1 MGKGVH
7 QEWVRSTSGV
17 GQEYIRS
24 GTGVHQEW
32 ARSGQEDAKSGPG
45 VQQDLARS
53 APGEEKGSV
62 GALSGA
68 YKADEVGRKPKSL
81 IMILLNMLIRHIVMG
96 SDVFKGV
103 FVYRLRGLKDAS
115 KTLSGQLSHNIC
127 TKARFASKPHSDA
140 PETPLLAHATV
151 GRIVNLETLT
161 CATRAGKLVP
171 PPASTAPGRNPRCS
185 KAPPQDT
192 SRRPRGA
199 PRRIQVA
206 SCFLNLMTCRHCGFA
221 CFFTSQTS
229 RNHYVLPQLRNP
241 STT

>member
-1 MGKGVH
+1 MG
-7 QEWVRSTSGV
+7 
-17 GQEYIRS
+17 
-24 GTGVHQEW
+24 QEW
-32 ARSGQEDAKSGPG
+32 ARSTAGCGQEYTRSG
-45 VQQDLARS
+45 R
-53 APGEEKGSV
+53 GSV

-115 KTLSGQLSHNIC
+115 KTLSRQLSQNTR

-185 KAPPQDT
+185 KAPPPKIHPDAPEAPPDA
-192 SRRPRGA
+192 SKSPRA
-199 PRRIQVA
+199 
-206 SCFLNLMTCRHCGFA
+206 F
-221 CFFTSQTS
+221 
-229 RNHYVLPQLRNP
+229 
-241 STT
+241 STI

>member
-1 MGKGVH
+1 M
-7 QEWVRSTSGV
+7 ER
-17 GQEYIRS
+17 
-24 GTGVHQEW
+24 
-32 ARSGQEDAKSGPG
+32 
-45 VQQDLARS
+45 
-53 APGEEKGSV
+53 GSV

-81 IMILLNMLIRHIVMG
+81 IMILLNMLIRHIAMG

-115 KTLSGQLSHNIC
+115 KTLSRQLSQNTR

-171 PPASTAPGRNPRCS
+171 PPASTAPRRNLH
-185 KAPPQDT
+185 D
-192 SRRPRGA
+192 A
-199 PRRIQVA
+199 PRRPPPRYIQTPPRRPQTHPSRLVLSQPYDLPSLWIRLLLHVSDA
-206 SCFLNLMTCRHCGFA
+206 FREIITCCHSSGTHRQRSITAFRDSW
-221 CFFTSQTS
+221 T
-229 RNHYVLPQLRNP
+229 R
-241 STT
+241 